1 MAKLVKWGVSGSEV
15 DEIEV
20 EDREDFEP
28 YDGPMPPKN
37 KILRVKAVK
46 ITAVKFSTGSRGV
59 KLFMVVDDPANERYN
74 GLPYWENVQDMAST
88 NWKIRQFMDSIGGTG
103 ADWDKTYI
111 EEVADGDPIVTKFGK
126 IKTDGL
132 FLRIQHKTGANQD
145 GDPRAEVARFLKK
158 SEGAAKATAAKRTNG
173 SAASTP
179 DDEEPPF

>member
-15 DEIEV
+15 DELEV

-88 NWKIRQFMDSIGGTG
+88 NWKIRQFMDSIGTRPTSKRWRT
-103 ADWDKTYI
+103 ATRSS
-111 EEVADGDPIVTKFGK
+111 PSS
-126 IKTDGL
+126 
-132 FLRIQHKTGANQD
+132 
-145 GDPRAEVARFLKK
+145 ARSRLTAC
-158 SEGAAKATAAKRTNG
+158 SSGSSTRPERTRTATPARKWRG
-173 SAASTP
+173 S
-179 DDEEPPF
+179 